1 MEEKLIFSW
10 AENADGKIV
19 HVDEVPRGL
28 QCGCSCPHCHEK
40 LMARHGDV
48 REHGFAHHS
57 DNRGANLE
65 ICYMVTLYKLAEQ
78 IVQTK
83 KRIYAPSVIAVK
95 DGEILDFDDETAWDT
110 KGFETPD
117 EYWNTDEVNDLK
129 EKLEKMIADTGSNI
143 CTECN

>member
-1 MEEKLIFSW
+1 MEKKLIFSW

-28 QCGCSCPHCHEK
+28 QCGCSCPHCHER

-65 ICYMVTLYKLAEQ
+65 ICYMNSKNIINDIKIFSNRQINEYCPGLEQ
-78 IVQTK
+78 PYSI
-83 KRIYAPSVIAVK
+83 KRISP
-95 DGEILDFDDETAWDT
+95 
-110 KGFETPD
+110 
-117 EYWNTDEVNDLK
+117 
-129 EKLEKMIADTGSNI
+129 
-143 CTECN
+143 